1 MRFRQPNGWL
11 SQICEPD
18 GRLNR
23 KANGAMR
30 PKKCLCFICLGLS
43 TDNSSYDQPKP
54 AIRAETSISDR
65 NSRTGLHPYGGRL
78 WPTADSLTQDGHRP
92 CCGRKQTCCYWGRS
106 DLHWG
111 SMAPQNYGEL
121 EESAGILSAQRR
133 RVVAELVR
141 GTGIEV
147 DDMPDGSDREEALV
161 EPASSGGSM
170 GCMCCSQAGNTP
182 SVAASMPR
190 RGWSW

>member
-1 MRFRQPNGWL
+1 
-11 SQICEPD
+11 
-18 GRLNR
+18 
-23 KANGAMR
+23 MR
-30 PKKCLCFICLGLS
+30 PSAS
-43 TDNSSYDQPKP
+43 TQ
-54 AIRAETSISDR
+54 ILRQFSISCASPAPICDDAACFRRRSATSATLAPVFGSGVRNKRFTASQSVKTSAGDR
-65 NSRTGLHPYGGRL
+65 S

-147 DDMPDGSDREEALV
+147 DDMPDGSDREDALV